1 MSSMSEAADMARVGL
16 AVAWGVVFA
25 TPLLARARRVRVSGR
40 LATSDVSGLS
50 IEPPAALVTA
60 SRHSPPRSSSRRS
73 GAVLHAAARALGP
86 ITRVLRAVYERRRA
100 REAEHALQREL
111 PVVVDLLGVAV
122 GTGCTPYQAV
132 GVAARWA
139 PPGVGAALAAV
150 IRACDLGASFDA
162 ALERAVSNA
171 PLLRPMADALLAS
184 DRLGAPVAPALGRL
198 AAEERAALRRRAEA
212 HARRVP
218 VRLLFPLVFLV
229 LPAFV
234 LLTLVPGLAAGIGRL

>member
-1 MSSMSEAADMARVGL
+1 VSETAGIARVAL
-16 AVAWGVVFA
+16 AAAWGVVFA
-25 TPLLARARRVRVSGR
+25 TPLLSRARRVRVSGR
-40 LATSDVSGLS
+40 LASADAAALS
-50 IEPPAALVTA
+50 LEPPVATDAE
-60 SRHSPPRSSSRRS
+60 PRSAPSQPSRRS
-73 GAVLHAAARALGP
+73 AAVFHAGIRALGP
-86 ITRVLRAVYERRRA
+86 ITRVFRAVYARRRA

-122 GTGCTPYQAV
+122 GAGCTPYQAV

-150 IRACDLGASFDA
+150 IHACDLGASFDA
-162 ALERAVSNA
+162 ALERAVDNS
-171 PLLRPMADALLAS
+171 PLLRPVADALLAS

-198 AAEERAALRRRAEA
+198 AAEERAVLRRRAEA

>member
-1 MSSMSEAADMARVGL
+1 VAL
-16 AVAWGVVFA
+16 AIAWGVVLA
-25 TPLLARARRVRVSGR
+25 APLLSRARRVRVSGR
-40 LATSDVSGLS
+40 FATAHAAGLS
-50 IEPPAALVTA
+50 VEPPAASA
-60 SRHSPPRSSSRRS
+60 AAPRRSPRRSSPRRTLT
-73 GAVLHAAARALGP
+73 VLHAAVRALGP
-86 ITRVLRAVYERRRA
+86 ITRVLRAVYERRRV
-100 REAEHALQREL
+100 REAEHTLQREL

-122 GTGCTPYQAV
+122 GAGCTPYQAV

-139 PPGVGAALAAV
+139 PPGVGTALAAV

-162 ALERAVSNA
+162 ALERAVSEA
-171 PLLRPMADALLAS
+171 PLLRPVADALLAS
-184 DRLGAPVAPALGRL
+184 DRLGAPVGPALGRL